1 MKVVIVGGVAGGAT
15 AAARIRRLDEKAEI
29 IIFEQSGYISY
40 ANCGLPYFIGGEITE
55 RTALTL
61 QTPQQFFNRYRIQ
74 ARVHHKVTAVDAKQK
89 TVTVVNLQTNETF
102 EESYDKLL
110 LSPGSKPIVPPLPGK
125 DDPRIFTL
133 RNVENTF
140 AIDEF
145 IKENRPKRAV
155 VIGGGFIGL
164 ETAENLKRRGLSVS
178 LVELLPQVFVPF
190 DYDMASFV
198 HDTLKRNGI
207 NLILGAGVSG
217 FSTAAD
223 GSVEVQISGKEPL
236 FADLVIMAVGVAP
249 DNALA
254 RHSSQRKNGN
264 FGSRHLR
271 GRRRDGNPKLCNR
284 SSGIGSA
291 GGACQQTG
299 PYCRRQHLRRQQH
312 V

>member
-236 FADLVIMAVGVAP
+236 FMT
-249 DNALA
+249 LA
-254 RHSSQRKNGN
+254 
-264 FGSRHLR
+264 
-271 GRRRDGNPKLCNR
+271 
-284 SSGIGSA
+284 
-291 GGACQQTG
+291 
-299 PYCRRQHLRRQQH
+299 
-312 V
+312 